1 MKHFKILIG
10 AIALAVTSIGSA
22 DDAMRDMND
31 YSCRDILVA
40 SGEERDL
47 AVMFLQGYF
56 VGKSG
61 KTTFDRDKLA
71 RATDKMIDLCLDAT
85 DGKLVET
92 MGKALKAV
100 QEN

>member
-1 MKHFKILIG
+1 MKRFKILIG
-10 AIALAVTSIGSA
+10 ALALAGASFGNA
-22 DDAMRDMND
+22 DDSMRDMND

-61 KTTFDRDKLA
+61 QTSFDRDKLA
-71 RATDKMIDLCLDAT
+71 AATDKMIDLCLDAT
-85 DGKLVET
+85 NANLIET

>member
-1 MKHFKILIG
+1 MKRFKILIG
-10 AIALAVTSIGSA
+10 TLALAGASTSHAGDS
-22 DDAMRDMND
+22 MRDMND
-31 YSCRDILVA
+31 YTCRDILVA

-71 RATDKMIDLCLDAT
+71 EATDKMIDLCLDAT
-85 DGKLVET
+85 NANLIET
-92 MGKALKAV
+92 MGKALKGAR
-100 QEN
+100 ES